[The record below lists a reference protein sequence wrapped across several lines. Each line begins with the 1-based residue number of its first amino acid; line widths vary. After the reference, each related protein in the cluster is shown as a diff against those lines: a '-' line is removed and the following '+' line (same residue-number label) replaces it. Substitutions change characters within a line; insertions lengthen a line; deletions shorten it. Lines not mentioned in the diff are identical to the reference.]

1 MKRTLLL
8 YCFVL
13 FFLSCDKKEKEKFD
27 LVISHANIVDV
38 ASGEI
43 IKDMT
48 IFISGDSIRK
58 VINTSEAQKYK
69 ADKEINAEG
78 KFVMPGL
85 WDMHVHFRGGDS
97 LIKENKNFLPV
108 FLSYGVTTVRDAG
121 GDISLQV
128 LEWRKAIA
136 NAELTGPRI
145 FTPGPKLDGENPAWP
160 GSISVT
166 TEAEVS
172 AALDSLEAMNVDFVK
187 AYDGSLTPEMFYA
200 IIKESN
206 ERGLKMT
213 GHMPLTAD
221 FMKAV
226 EMGLDGAEHMY
237 YPLMATSP
245 LVDSLRQLNKGYA
258 IMVPVIESYDK
269 EMAKNAFQEMAV
281 RKLYVTPTLHIG
293 KTLAQILEIDHTKD
307 TLLPYIGTGIQKTYQ
322 GRIEGAKRAQ
332 ASGSTMREKMEQK
345 SAEMIVPM
353 QQAGILLLAGSD
365 SGAFNSYVYPGES
378 LHGELRELVAAG
390 LTPQQALETSV
401 INGPKFFNLENSYG
415 SIAEGKVA
423 DILILEANP
432 LKDIKNVSRINAVV
446 RLGKVYDREKL
457 NAQLQ
462 AVKN

>member
-1 MKRTLLL
+1 MKRALLL
-8 YCFVL
+8 YCLAL
-13 FFLSCDKKEKEKFD
+13 FCVSCKEEEKEKFD
-27 LVISHANIVDV
+27 LMISHANIVDV

-43 IKDMT
+43 IEDQT
-48 IFISGDSIRK
+48 ILISGDSIRK
-58 VINTSEAQKYK
+58 VVNA
-69 ADKEINAEG
+69 ADIENYQAAKEFNAEG

-97 LIKENKNFLPV
+97 LVQENKDLLPL
-108 FLSYGVTTVRDAG
+108 FLSYGITSIRDAG
-121 GDISLQV
+121 GDITPQV
-128 LEWRKAIA
+128 LQWRKAIA
-136 NAELTGPRI
+136 NNELEGPRI
-145 FTPGPKLDGENPAWP
+145 FTPGPKLDGENPAWE
-160 GSISVT
+160 GSIQVT
-166 TEAEVS
+166 TEAEVK
-172 AALDSLEAMNVDFVK
+172 AALDSLEAIGVDFVK
-187 AYDGSLTPEMFYA
+187 TYDGSLTKEMFYA

-206 ERGLKMT
+206 ARGLKTT

-226 EMGLDGAEHMY
+226 SMGLDGAEHLY

-245 LVDSLRQLNKGYA
+245 LSDSLRNLNKGYSM
-258 IMVPVIESYDK
+258 IVPVIESYDE
-269 EMAKNAFQEMAV
+269 EMANKAFQEMAAKKV
-281 RKLYVTPTLHIG
+281 YITPTLYIG

-307 TLLPYIGTGIQKTYQ
+307 TLLPYIGKGIQETYL

-353 QQAGILLLAGSD
+353 KEAGVLLLAGSD

-401 INGPKFFNLENSYG
+401 VNGPKFFDLEKSYG
-415 SIAEGKVA
+415 SIAAGKVA
-423 DILILEANP
+423 DLLILKANP
-432 LKDIKNVSRINAVV
+432 LKDIKNVSRIDAVV
-446 RLGKVYDREKL
+446 RSGKVYDREKL
-457 NAQLQ
+457 KAQLE